1 MFIHVRLIFP
11 GVAGRTVPA
20 YASRPGIFLPAA
32 HLKISRCFMNFSLD
46 NSAAFAIIINAV
58 VAAEQMQWYRS
69 GHNEHDWKS
78 CCRQKRHEGS
88 NPSHCAILTK
98 RYRCVWRKARRINRF
113 RAFSGPDFFFQTIDA
128 NRCFR
133 ASAPIRTGRFPVSC
147 RCVQPAPFFSD
158 DFSGWQRYFSQ
169 KRITKI

>member
-46 NSAAFAIIINAV
+46 NSTAFAIIINAV

-88 NPSHCAILTK
+88 NPSHCAMK
-98 RYRCVWRKARRINRF
+98 SSRKAWLSGSFLSSIG
-113 RAFSGPDFFFQTIDA
+113 AAALSGPEVGGNGSPRRFAPRNDGSRGFPKGRGGPKA
-128 NRCFR
+128 HYKKSHLRGPGYPGPLRCLKEER
-133 ASAPIRTGRFPVSC
+133 
-147 RCVQPAPFFSD
+147 
-158 DFSGWQRYFSQ
+158 
-169 KRITKI
+169 

>member
-88 NPSHCAILTK
+88 NPSHCASEKPCNHAGYRAFLLRQNGDLTIILTTNTP
-98 RYRCVWRKARRINRF
+98 VLTD
-113 RAFSGPDFFFQTIDA
+113 RAGCHSSTSGGSKLSIA
-128 NRCFR
+128 LRSL
-133 ASAPIRTGRFPVSC
+133 A
-147 RCVQPAPFFSD
+147 
-158 DFSGWQRYFSQ
+158 
-169 KRITKI
+169 

>member
-46 NSAAFAIIINAV
+46 NSTAFAIIINAV

-88 NPSHCAILTK
+88 NPSHCAMK
-98 RYRCVWRKARRINRF
+98 SSRKAWLSGSFLSSIG
-113 RAFSGPDFFFQTIDA
+113 AAALSGPEVGETDRHVASLLAMTDQEDFRKAGAVPKPTIK
-128 NRCFR
+128 NRT
-133 ASAPIRTGRFPVSC
+133 SGVPDIRDP
-147 RCVQPAPFFSD
+147 
-158 DFSGWQRYFSQ
+158 
-169 KRITKI
+169 